1 MRPRSLSYWLTVYLG
16 AAWLTFFLV
25 LGLALWQSVHHLL
38 DQVLAEKSRV
48 LASQLAEMSVDAVLQ
63 RDYDSLERNVSE
75 LVKHSGLSYIE
86 IRRADG
92 VVLGHAGAPIDNQD
106 LQRVPLMAAGE
117 EIGSVSVQYDGD
129 ASHLAAW
136 RVAGLL
142 AAGLAL
148 FSVFAFYGLRRMLV
162 SRLISPVRSLL
173 EQGNFS
179 HPTLADTTAPAEVRE
194 LAAALSGLQSRV
206 AEHVSALEEAAHV
219 RNEALYAA
227 QTAQRLA
234 TVGQLAGEVAHELNT
249 PLANILCYAQME
261 LPRAS
266 DEDSRQALETII
278 SQTRRAGEI
287 VRDMLTVARAPAVR
301 SQHLELTSLAA
312 TFVRLLAPMARRQ
325 GAQVLLEAPEE
336 APAWA
341 DPSRLEQILFN
352 LATNALQA
360 GANTIQVQV
369 GSQPARIT
377 VRDDGPGIDPT
388 VRSHLFEAF
397 VTSKPMGQGTG
408 LGLTIC
414 KRLAEEMGGQLTLQE
429 SQPGRTIF
437 RLELPSTQNEN

>member
-92 VVLGHAGAPIDNQD
+92 VVLGHAGASIDNQD

-117 EIGSVSVQYDGD
+117 EI
-129 ASHLAAW
+129 
-136 RVAGLL
+136 GLL